1 METTIKNIKEAIKNT
16 KSEATKIMLRKKL
29 KERTSY
35 KQYRPRHK
43 REKGYN

>member
-29 KERTSY
+29 KEL
-35 KQYRPRHK
+35 
-43 REKGYN
+43 EKNIITK